1 MYSVAIYTPGDL
13 DIEHVLEHKIVL
25 YLTTILYN
33 YGIKKSEEW
42 FDNIIHELH
51 ERDMVYIDDSHS
63 GIYIAIKRAY

>member
-1 MYSVAIYTPGDL
+1 MYSVAIYTSGDL

-25 YLTTILYN
+25 YLTTILHN

-42 FDNIIHELH
+42 FDNIIHELK

>member
-13 DIEHVLEHKIVL
+13 DIEHVLEHKIIL
-25 YLTTILYN
+25 YLATILHN

-42 FDNIIHELH
+42 FDNIIHELK

>member
-13 DIEHVLEHKIVL
+13 DIEHVLAHKIVL
-25 YLTTILYN
+25 YLSTILYN

-42 FDNIIHELH
+42 FDSIIHELQ

>member
-25 YLTTILYN
+25 YLTTILHN

-51 ERDMVYIDDSHS
+51 ERDMAYIYDSHS
-63 GIYIAIKRAY
+63 GIHIAIKRAY